1 MVVAY
6 ELDFTQCEMAASKSN
21 HNAAQS
27 SSVYQLKSSCSSLC
41 QVNL

>member
-1 MVVAY
+1 MAVAY
-6 ELDFTQCEMAASKSN
+6 VLDFTQCEMAASKSN